1 MRVAILDDYQDAA
14 LTSADWSRFDEAVRI
29 ERHDKHLAGAD
40 LLEALAGVE
49 VVVAMRERTR
59 FDADLLE
66 RLPGVRLIVTTGMA
80 NAAIDMTAAR
90 RLGIDVCG
98 TRGYSIPAAEL
109 AFALILA
116 FARRLPSEV
125 ANLRA
130 GGPWQTSLG
139 MTLRDKV
146 LGIAGLGQL
155 GTLVAGYGR
164 AFGMRVVGWSRSN
177 TPERSTEL
185 GIGHASSLDEVLAQ
199 SDVVSLHLKLTPQ
212 TRGIIGAR
220 ELSLMK
226 SSALLVNTAR
236 GELVDEDALVAA
248 LQSGSIGGAALDVFA
263 TEPLPADHPFRTL
276 DNVIGTPHLG
286 YVAKETYQIY
296 FTDAVEAIAA
306 WRAGAPVRLLNPI

>member
-14 LTSADWSRFDEAVRI
+14 LASADWSRLGKEVRI
-29 ERHDKHLAGAD
+29 ERHDRHLEGES

-59 FDADLLE
+59 FDADLLG
-66 RLPGVRLIVTTGMA
+66 RLPGARLIVTTGMA
-80 NAAIDMTAAR
+80 NAAIDMAAAR
-90 RLGIDVCG
+90 RRGIDVCG
-98 TRGYSIPAAEL
+98 TRGYSVPAAEL

-125 ANLRA
+125 ANLRD

-146 LGIAGLGQL
+146 LGLAGLGQL
-155 GTLVAGYGR
+155 GTLVAGYGN

-177 TPERSTEL
+177 TPERSAEL
-185 GIGHASSLDEVLAQ
+185 GIGHASSLDDVLAQ

-226 SSALLVNTAR
+226 STALLVNTAR

-248 LQSGSIGGAALDVFA
+248 LRSGSIGGAALDVFA

-276 DNVIGTPHLG
+276 DNVIATPHLG
-286 YVAKETYQIY
+286 YVAQETYRIY

-306 WRAGAPVRLLNPI
+306 WRAGAPVRLLNPA